1 LTPLEIFL
9 LTAFIVL
16 GPCAVHAAYTKGR
29 HDQALRDQRQHAL
42 AYEMSLK
49 LKQKWN

>member
-9 LTAFIVL
+9 LTALIVL
-16 GPCAVHAAYTKGR
+16 TPCAVHAAYTKGR
-29 HDQALRDQRQHAL
+29 LDQALRHQRIDAL
-42 AYEMSLK
+42 AHEMSLK

>member
-1 LTPLEIFL
+1 MTPLEIFL
-9 LTAFIVL
+9 LTSLIVL

-29 HDQALRDQRQHAL
+29 HDQALRDQRVDDL
-42 AYEMSLK
+42 AHEMSLK